1 MGLTCLLEMQQQQ
14 GKFGMEKQDLS
25 YSSLMWQCAS
35 TLQSAKTILTR
46 ANLNSIK
53 YYKIT
58 HIDSNRNMSVTEDK
72 SSDNNIVKKQ
82 GLEDM
87 TTTESD
93 SSLDSDHSLGQFDLH
108 HQLDEDCQMID
119 EEINYPSYPVHFY

>member
-1 MGLTCLLEMQQQQ
+1 
-14 GKFGMEKQDLS
+14 
-25 YSSLMWQCAS
+25 
-35 TLQSAKTILTR
+35 
-46 ANLNSIK
+46 
-53 YYKIT
+53 
-58 HIDSNRNMSVTEDK
+58 MSVTEDK

-93 SSLDSDHSLGQFDLH
+93 SSLDSDHSLDQFDLH

-119 EEINYPSYPVHFY
+119 EEINYPSYPVHFYWIYPSYPVHIYWIYPSYPVHFYWIYLSYPVILYYGKKIFTHDGKPFPLPPI